1 MFEVKTLSDE
11 ELLNIRVNTK
21 GGKEKKA
28 ALLAALKFLDVG
40 QYIDVS
46 DSEYSYVSV
55 RARVSEASS
64 EFMDRVFKTQRLIG
78 ESVTCGV
85 TRVIRLG

>member
-11 ELLNIRVNTK
+11 ELLNIRVSTK

-28 ALLAALKFLDVG
+28 ALLAALKFLNVG
-40 QYIDVS
+40 QYIDVGE
-46 DSEYSYVSV
+46 DEYSYVSV
-55 RARVSEASS
+55 RARVSELSS
-64 EFMDRVFKTQRLIG
+64 EMMDRVFKTQRLLG
-78 ESVTCGV
+78 DSPVRGV

>member
-11 ELLNIRVNTK
+11 ELLNIRLSTK

-28 ALLAALKFLDVG
+28 ALLAALEFLNVG

-46 DSEYSYVSV
+46 EEEYSYVSV
-55 RARVSEASS
+55 RARVSELSS
-64 EFMDRVFKTQRLIG
+64 KLMDRVFKTQRLLG
-78 ESVTCGV
+78 A
-85 TRVIRLG
+85 TRVIRLR